1 MSDVYAALAAH
12 KAAGA
17 WLSWRREERA
27 PGEVAVIATVRDGEA
42 WAVVTFAG
50 ADLADC
56 LTQLRW
62 RIEGR
67 GDRTARAI
75 LSTTTHKNAPA
86 VLEAPRRATQE
97 V

>member
-1 MSDVYAALAAH
+1 MSDIHTALAAH
-12 KAAGA
+12 RAAGA
-17 WLSWRREERA
+17 WRSWRREERA
-27 PGEVAVIATVRDGEA
+27 PGEVAVVATVRDGDA

-67 GDRTARAI
+67 ALDRQMPDRGPHRVVRVALTITEGGEDA
-75 LSTTTHKNAPA
+75 
-86 VLEAPRRATQE
+86 
-97 V
+97 